1 MLPGEIKAFRH
12 FWPGDVYLDIDKAFY
27 KEVGQGRIHKMSC
40 LGFLL
45 HFRSGLGLSV
55 CRPLVAL

>member
-27 KEVGQGRIHKMSC
+27 KEVGQGKIHKMSC

-45 HFRSGLGLSV
+45 HFRSGVGLSV
-55 CRPLVAL
+55 AL